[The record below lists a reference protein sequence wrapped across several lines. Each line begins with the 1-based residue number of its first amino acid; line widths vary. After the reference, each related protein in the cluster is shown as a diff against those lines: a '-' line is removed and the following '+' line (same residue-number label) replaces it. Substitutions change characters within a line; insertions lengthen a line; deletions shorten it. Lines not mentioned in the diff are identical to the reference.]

1 MPFEAFLLAHESA
14 VRFGFFLGTFVLM
27 ALWEIVAPLRAA
39 ATSKAIR
46 WPNHLV
52 LAAMNI
58 VLVRILFPLAAVA
71 LAVYVNE
78 LGIGLFN
85 MLPVPYIVAFVASLL
100 ALDLAIY
107 LLHLLFHSVP
117 ALWRVHRIHHAD
129 LDIDVSTGVRFHPI
143 QMVLSVIV
151 KSVIILILGPP
162 ALSVLAFE
170 ALSQAI
176 TLFNHA
182 NVRIPRSL
190 DRVLRWFVVTPDM
203 HRIHHSIHAD
213 ETDSNFGFVLPW
225 WDRVFGTYRIEPAES
240 QARMVVGIESFRRDR
255 DLWLDRLVL
264 NPILDERDSQPM
276 MS

>member
-1 MPFEAFLLAHESA
+1 MQ
-14 VRFGFFLGTFVLM
+14 FFLGTFILM
-27 ALWEIVAPLRAA
+27 ALWEIVAPLRVA

-58 VLVRILFPLAAVA
+58 VLVRILFQLAAVA
-71 LAVYVNE
+71 L
-78 LGIGLFN
+78 
-85 MLPVPYIVAFVASLL
+85 
-100 ALDLAIY
+100 
-107 LLHLLFHSVP
+107 
-117 ALWRVHRIHHAD
+117 
-129 LDIDVSTGVRFHPI
+129 
-143 QMVLSVIV
+143 
-151 KSVIILILGPP
+151 
-162 ALSVLAFE
+162 
-170 ALSQAI
+170 
-176 TLFNHA
+176 A

-225 WDRVFGTYRIEPAES
+225 WDRVFGTYRTEPAES

-264 NPILDERDSQPM
+264 NPILDQRDTQPM
-276 MS
+276 RS

>member
-107 LLHLLFHSVP
+107 LFHLLFHSVP

-170 ALSQAI
+170 ALSHAI

-225 WDRVFGTYRIEPAES
+225 WDRVFGTYRTEPAES

-264 NPILDERDSQPM
+264 NPILDERDTQPM
-276 MS
+276 RS